1 MVNGTVEANSLLGEK
16 QHRLR
21 WMSLFRLSVHQLV
34 SSNQFRMLCP
44 GEQSPRSKPVRFCVS
59 VFLLDPWLKCERE
72 ATSPVCSDLCVF
84 VSELKGAA
92 PSVVRVGSS
101 AQLLEA
107 VNTGG
112 H

>member
-1 MVNGTVEANSLLGEK
+1 MDESFSAVHSSACELE
-16 QHRLR
+16 
-21 WMSLFRLSVHQLV
+21 SVQNV
-34 SSNQFRMLCP
+34 VP
-44 GEQSPRSKPVRFCVS
+44 AGKEQSPRSKPVRFCVS

>member
-1 MVNGTVEANSLLGEK
+1 MDGSFSAVCSSACELESVQNVVPAGKEHSL
-16 QHRLR
+16 
-21 WMSLFRLSVHQLV
+21 
-34 SSNQFRMLCP
+34 
-44 GEQSPRSKPVRFCVS
+44 RSKPVRFCVS
-59 VFLLDPWLKCERE
+59 VFLLDPWLKCDRE

-112 H
+112 HLGVGL